1 MKRLLS
7 LGIFLWCAAMALYG
21 QEQSAAFSHYQIS
34 PILINPAVAGFTG
47 NHKLQMNVRSQWASF
62 PGAPRTYAVGY
73 DGPLSQVLGI
83 GFNVLSENIASI
95 QRLRLQLNY
104 AFRFESGAM
113 KAGIGFSTEFHTVKL
128 ANSVMSGQF
137 YQPND
142 FLIEEAVDGLR
153 IFDAALGA
161 YALFNDQT
169 YINLAFPNLIVA
181 KISDIES
188 GAPEGS
194 FFRYFAVVLGH
205 RIMVDAYNFTI
216 EPSIMMR
223 KMRNV
228 PFQVDF
234 NVVGGFADD
243 KLIAGLSYRSGV
255 GGAVGL
261 LLGTRISAMR
271 LYYSYDVSFQRFQQY
286 NNGSHEITV
295 QFEFAPAKKRFDHS
309 LGNTN

>member
-7 LGIFLWCAAMALYG
+7 LGIFLLGAAFGLQA
-21 QEQSAAFSHYQIS
+21 QEQSAAFTHYHIA
-34 PILINPAVAGFTG
+34 PILMNPAVAGFTG

-83 GFNVLSENIASI
+83 GLNVLSENIAST

-104 AFRFESGAM
+104 AFRFETGPM

-128 ANSVMSGQF
+128 ARSVMSGQF

-142 FLIEEAVDGLR
+142 FLVEEAVDGLR

-161 YALFNDQT
+161 YALFNGQT
-169 YINLAFPNLIVA
+169 YVNLAFPNLIVA

-194 FFRYFAVVLGH
+194 FFRYFAVALGH

-234 NVVGGFADD
+234 NVLGGFADD

-261 LLGTRISAMR
+261 LLGTKISAMR

-295 QFEFAPAKKRFDHS
+295 QFEFPPGKKRFDHS
-309 LGNTN
+309 LGTN

>member
-7 LGIFLWCAAMALYG
+7 LGIFLCCAVLASYG
-21 QEQSAAFSHYQIS
+21 QEQSATFSHYHIS
-34 PILINPAVAGFTG
+34 PILVNPAVAGFTG
-47 NHKLQMNVRSQWASF
+47 KHKLQMNVRSQWAGF

-73 DGPLSQVLGI
+73 DGPLSQVLGV
-83 GFNVLSENIASI
+83 GFNVLSENIAST

-104 AFRFESGAM
+104 AFRFESGVM

-188 GAPEGS
+188 GTPEGS
-194 FFRYFAVVLGH
+194 FFRYFTVVLGH
-205 RIMVDAYNFTI
+205 RVMVDAYNFTI

-295 QFEFAPAKKRFDHS
+295 QFEFEPAKKRFDHS